1 MEIQQKKVE
10 NTKVMRLLLLGI
22 IASVAIIASILLQLK
37 NGQVAGDSTI
47 SSMFHATES
56 AIIIG
61 IFTLFTELGSVMGIG
76 SLFVLSLLLIWWKY
90 RDYAAMVIV
99 AIAVIGG
106 DQLNKWLK
114 EVTARERPSFD
125 PGIYAEGFSFPSGHA
140 MVGLAFYG
148 FIGYYIITKL
158 ATKKAR
164 VYVAVITGIL
174 IFCIGFSRIVLN
186 AHYPSDVFG
195 GFAFGFVF
203 LVGCIML
210 YTYLK
215 KITLRR
221 GN

>member
-1 MEIQQKKVE
+1 LEIQQKSVE
-10 NTKVMRLLLLGI
+10 NNKVMGLLILGI
-22 IASVAIIASILLQLK
+22 IASVAIIVSILFQLK
-37 NGQVAGDSTI
+37 NGQVVGDSTI
-47 SSMFHATES
+47 SSIFHATEN

-210 YTYLK
+210 YTFLK
-215 KITLRR
+215 KITPSREK
-221 GN
+221 